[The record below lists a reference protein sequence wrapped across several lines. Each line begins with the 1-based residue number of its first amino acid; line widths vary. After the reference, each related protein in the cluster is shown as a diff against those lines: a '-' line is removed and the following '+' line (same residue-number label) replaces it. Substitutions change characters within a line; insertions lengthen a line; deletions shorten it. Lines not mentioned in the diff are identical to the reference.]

1 MKNLFS
7 KLTSPSKAN
16 ENSPY
21 LIIGLGNPGKDYK
34 NNRHNV
40 GFMVLDEIAKNLR
53 VEFSRLQSNA
63 MVTKADYQGERLIL
77 AKPRTFMNRSGQAAG
92 ALAKFYKVTQ
102 DRILVIYDEVD
113 LDFEVLRIRPE
124 GSSAGH
130 NGMKSIFEVFGTQ
143 EFARLRVG
151 VGRPPGK
158 MPTPAYV
165 LQNFSKQQVE
175 VLPFVLGRATDAAL
189 KFVTEGVTAT
199 MNKYNQKE

>member
-92 ALAKFYKVTQ
+92 ALTKFYKVTQ

-189 KFVTEGVTAT
+189 KFVAEGVTAT